1 MCMRYF
7 YAEGAPPML
16 RIAALVQALEAL
28 GLCAAAVAQ
37 AVEAATGRSYSKSSG
52 IALAVLELV
61 VAVGLATLA
70 IAIARMRPWSR
81 TPAVMTQLCCGLLGI
96 ILLQAHRPEFGTPA
110 LVLAVAGLAGLFHP
124 ASLKALRRQFGDGPD
139 APPAKGA
146 AAKPTA
152 AKPAQGA
159 KPAAAKPPTA
169 KSATAKPA
177 KGGATPPGGAGR
189 PRQQPRRASG
199 SAKR

>member
-1 MCMRYF
+1 
-7 YAEGAPPML
+7 ML
-16 RIAALVQALEAL
+16 RMAALVQALEAL

-61 VAVGLATLA
+61 VAVGLACLA

-124 ASLKALRRQFGDGPD
+124 ASLKALRRQFGD

-152 AKPAQGA
+152 AKPATA
-159 KPAAAKPPTA
+159 KPATGKPPTA
-169 KSATAKPA
+169 KSATPGAPKPA
-177 KGGATPPGGAGR
+177 KGGATPAGSAGR
-189 PRQQPRRASG
+189 PRRQPRGASG
-199 SAKR
+199 KAKH